1 MTPLSPLWR
10 RRAKARDDRS
20 LESLLVDGF
29 VAIDLETTGFDYRID
44 TIVELAAVRFVEG
57 RVGDRYVT
65 RVDPG
70 RPIPAEST
78 RVHGI
83 TDAMVAGAPTLD
95 EALVKLEAICG
106 SEVLVGYG
114 IDFDLAVLAHQRKVR
129 CQPPLTNTALDCRRW
144 ALVLHPEWKP
154 FGFDEVASHVGI
166 GILGRHTAE
175 GDAVA
180 AAELLLAFIPEIRA
194 LGARTIGDLIWLQES
209 TAPSF

>member
-1 MTPLSPLWR
+1 MR
-10 RRAKARDDRS
+10 R
-20 LESLLVDGF
+20 
-29 VAIDLETTGFDYRID
+29 
-44 TIVELAAVRFVEG
+44 EG
-57 RVGDRYVT
+57 VWH
-65 RVDPG
+65 RVDADVENRAWYVASFVPPHLVSG
-70 RPIPAEST
+70 ST
-78 RVHGI
+78 PSWAR
-83 TDAMVAGAPTLD
+83 
-95 EALVKLEAICG
+95 
-106 SEVLVGYG
+106 EVLVGYG